1 MKLIMKK
8 TGSKKKALTA
18 VILFL
23 VSGGL
28 RLLAELS
35 DTFASFYTANVY
47 SVLVGTIG
55 RFSGLFPFALSEL
68 LLYLVIAGT
77 MVMPL
82 RIGLDIRR
90 NMPGSAPLKQ
100 VLCFLSRTVLNL
112 LLGFSVILLIYMLN
126 CGINYHAGTFSKQ
139 AGMQVRQYS
148 LEELDTLCVMLA
160 EKVNETAAIDA
171 RHPAENR
178 LTGMDLSTK
187 SSWRKTSRA
196 AMIRLGEAY
205 PQLSGYYPLPKPL
218 LFSRLL
224 SVQQVTGI
232 YSPFA
237 IEAVYNREMPDYNVP
252 HTLCHELSHLRGYM
266 HEDEANFIS
275 YLACIGSDLQTFRYS
290 GYLTAWVYA
299 GNALAKQDRKRYN
312 ELRAELCPE
321 ALSDLEANNAFWDRF
336 DGEIAE
342 VHDKVNDAYLKGNG
356 QREGVISYNRFVE
369 LLLAYYSK

>member
-8 TGSKKKALTA
+8 TGLKKKALWA

-23 VSGGL
+23 ISGGL

-77 MVMPL
+77 VLMLVKIL
-82 RIGLDIRR
+82 LEIRR
-90 NMPGSAPLKQ
+90 NRQELSPLKQ
-100 VLCFLSRTVLNL
+100 VLCFLSRAVLNL
-112 LLGFSVILLIYMLN
+112 LTGFSVILLIYMLN

-148 LEELDTLCVMLA
+148 LEELDTLCVMLV
-160 EKVNETAAIDA
+160 EQVNETAAKDA
-171 RHPAENR
+171 HHPTENR

-187 SSWRKTSRA
+187 SSWRQTSRA
-196 AMIRLGEAY
+196 AMIRLGEEY
-205 PQLSGYYPLPKPL
+205 PQFSGYYPLPKPL

-266 HEDEANFIS
+266 HEDEASFIS

-312 ELRAELCPE
+312 ELRAGLCE
-321 ALSDLEANNAFWDRF
+321 AALSDLEANNAFWDRF

-342 VHDKVNDAYLKGNG
+342 VHDKVNDAYLKSNG
-356 QREGVISYNRFVE
+356 QSDGVISYNRFVE
-369 LLLAYYSK
+369 LLLAFYSK